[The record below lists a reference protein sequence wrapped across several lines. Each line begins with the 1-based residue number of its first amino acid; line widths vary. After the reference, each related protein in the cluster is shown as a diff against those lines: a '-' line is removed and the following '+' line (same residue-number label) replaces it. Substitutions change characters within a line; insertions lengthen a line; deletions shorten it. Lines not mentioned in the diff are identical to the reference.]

1 MSETAIMTNSLG
13 AAVRIKPASCLR
25 FNVKTDG
32 NSEKM
37 DLAHASDRPLGLC
50 GLMRTYKLRRL

>member
-1 MSETAIMTNSLG
+1 MIATAIMTNSLG

-32 NSEKM
+32 NCEKIV
-37 DLAHASDRPLGLC
+37 LTLASDRPLRLC
-50 GLMRTYKLRRL
+50 GLMGTYKLGRL